1 MNAALPIQATTAMH
15 TQAPSA
21 TLKQLFRDTMAKL
34 PAAVH
39 IITTDGPSGK
49 AGITAS
55 AVCSLTDAPPTLIV
69 CLNREARA
77 NHIAQANGYLAVN
90 VLGEHGI
97 ELSSIF
103 AGQRGLEME
112 DRFGTGAAWTALS
125 TPAPALQDA
134 VCTFDCVIDQVS
146 DVGTHSVLF
155 CRVLAIGD
163 IKPTRNLL
171 YHERQYKVCPAAQ
184 QSATP

>member
-1 MNAALPIQATTAMH
+1 MGTGLLSIGVTGIRAAQSSLLTTEHNIVNAHTPGYTRQSAVQATN
-15 TQAPSA
+15 
-21 TLKQLFRDTMAKL
+21 
-34 PAAVH
+34 
-39 IITTDGPSGK
+39 I
-49 AGITAS
+49 
-55 AVCSLTDAPPTLIV
+55 
-69 CLNREARA
+69 
-77 NHIAQANGYLAVN
+77 
-90 VLGEHGI
+90 
-97 ELSSIF
+97 SIN
-103 AGQRGLEME
+103 
-112 DRFGTGAAWTALS
+112 TGAGAIGQGVHVTTVKRLYDGFLEKQVNSAQTQVSFLQAQFSQLS
-125 TPAPALQDA
+125 QIDLMLADPQAGLSPALQDA

>member
-1 MNAALPIQATTAMH
+1 M
-15 TQAPSA
+15 
-21 TLKQLFRDTMAKL
+21 
-34 PAAVH
+34 
-39 IITTDGPSGK
+39 
-49 AGITAS
+49 
-55 AVCSLTDAPPTLIV
+55 CSLTDAPPTLIV

-134 VCTFDCVIDQVS
+134 VS

>member
-1 MNAALPIQATTAMH
+1 MCWASTGSSCPR
-15 TQAPSA
+15 SS
-21 TLKQLFRDTMAKL
+21 
-34 PAAVH
+34 PASEVWRW
-39 IITTDGPSGK
+39 T
-49 AGITAS
+49 
-55 AVCSLTDAPPTLIV
+55 
-69 CLNREARA
+69 
-77 NHIAQANGYLAVN
+77 
-90 VLGEHGI
+90 
-97 ELSSIF
+97 
-103 AGQRGLEME
+103 